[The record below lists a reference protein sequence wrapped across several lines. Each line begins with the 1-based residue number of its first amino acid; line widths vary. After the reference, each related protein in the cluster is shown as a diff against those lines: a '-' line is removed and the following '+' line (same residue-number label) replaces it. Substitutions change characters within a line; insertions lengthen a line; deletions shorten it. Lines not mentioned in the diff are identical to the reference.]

1 MLSVKITGR
10 GDNMKNDKMKA
21 LIDGIAKAKE
31 EQATLLLKIK
41 ENEAILQKDSQ
52 ENIARL
58 LEEREEIDKQLTA
71 LGYGVKAPA
80 PAPAPKHQGGHGRRN
95 FAVGT
100 TFTKIVSDGN
110 GGEVTHKL
118 VTVPTGF
125 QLDGDVVYSS
135 LSAATLGIVPV
146 RQSGTQFWGEPGIP
160 AIEAPAVEAVEQI
173 AE

>member
-1 MLSVKITGR
+1 
-10 GDNMKNDKMKA
+10 MKNDKMKVI
-21 LIDGIAKAKE
+21 IDSIAKAKE

-58 LEEREEIDKQLTA
+58 LEERGEIDKQLTA
-71 LGYGVKAPA
+71 LGYGVKAP
-80 PAPAPKHQGGHGRRN
+80 KHQGGHGRQN
-95 FAVGT
+95 FAIGT
-100 TFTKIVSDGN
+100 VFTKIVSDGN

-125 QLDGDVVYSS
+125 QLDGGTVYTS

-160 AIEAPAVEAVEQI
+160 AVEAPAVEAVEQI

>member
-1 MLSVKITGR
+1 
-10 GDNMKNDKMKA
+10 MKNDKMKA

-58 LEEREEIDKQLTA
+58 LEERGEIDKQLTA
-71 LGYGVKAPA
+71 LGYSVKA

-100 TFTKIVSDGN
+100 VFTKTVNDGN

-135 LSAATLGIVPV
+135 LSASTLGIVPV
-146 RQSGTQFWGEPGIP
+146 RQSGTQFWGEPEIP
-160 AIEAPAVEAVEQI
+160 VVEAPVVEAVEQI